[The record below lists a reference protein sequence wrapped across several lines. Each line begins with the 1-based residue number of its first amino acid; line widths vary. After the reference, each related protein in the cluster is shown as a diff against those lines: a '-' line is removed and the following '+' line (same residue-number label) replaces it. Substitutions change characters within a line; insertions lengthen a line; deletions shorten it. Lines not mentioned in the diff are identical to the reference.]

1 MCHNEDESQVIKLK
15 LRVEKITK
23 IKNIN
28 WSRFSKVG
36 FINQFDTLIKLILVS
51 TVCLTLE
58 IQKKISLLFM

>member
-36 FINQFDTLIKLILVS
+36 FIN
-51 TVCLTLE
+51 
-58 IQKKISLLFM
+58 